1 MKLADA
7 RKDHYRR
14 LAHEQGYRSR
24 AAFKLQDLNK
34 SYRLIG
40 PGFNVLDLGCAPGGW
55 TQMAVK
61 LVGNQGHVM
70 GVDLAYVEEIPN
82 AHIIR
87 ENIED
92 EHVVDEVMSY
102 FGRKVN
108 AVICDLSPQVSGNW
122 TVDHA
127 KQISLNYD
135 CTKIMEKVQFFKHK
149 NYIMFFKS
157 IFTYLNKNMFKKLGI
172 RGLYFD
178 IRGKVAVKGDSKKR
192 HILLRYGECTFSQK
206 SIRVAPS
213 YGLVNTFTGILGVTF
228 ILFF

>member
-24 AAFKLQDLNK
+24 AAFKLQELNK

-55 TQMAVK
+55 TQMAMK
-61 LVGNQGHVM
+61 LVGNQGKVM
-70 GVDLAYVEEIPN
+70 GIDLSYVEEISG

-92 EHVVDEVMSY
+92 EHVVDEVLSY
-102 FGRKVN
+102 FGRKIN

-122 TVDHA
+122 SVDHA

-135 CTKIMEKVQFFKHK
+135 CTKIMDKVLSHKGNAVFKVFDGEFSMEFRDYVK
-149 NYIMFFKS
+149 KKFARINLTKPDAS
-157 IFTYLNKNMFKKLGI
+157 RKQSSELYLVCLG
-172 RGLYFD
+172 
-178 IRGKVAVKGDSKKR
+178 
-192 HILLRYGECTFSQK
+192 
-206 SIRVAPS
+206 
-213 YGLVNTFTGILGVTF
+213 FTG
-228 ILFF
+228 